1 MEVLWVGVKSELK
14 LPAYTTATATQD
26 PSHVCNVH
34 HSSWK
39 CQILNPMSKARE
51 WTHILWD
58 TSQVHYHWATM
69 GTHNRYNIYMK
80 PQKIPKS
87 QSNLEKEKQSRWITI
102 PNFNTPL
109 FFFFLIF
116 LWLHFQHVEV
126 PRLRVKSELQLP
138 ANATATPTRDLS
150 HVCDLYHSSQHY
162 QSLTHWESPGIE
174 PMSSWIIVKFI
185 TIEPHGNS
193 LNCIIKLY

>member
-109 FFFFLIF
+109 FFFFNLFMAALSACGSSQAKGQI
-116 LWLHFQHVEV
+116 
-126 PRLRVKSELQLP
+126 R
-138 ANATATPTRDLS
+138 ATATSQCHSHTNSGSEPCLWPIPQLTALS
-150 HVCDLYHSSQHY
+150 ILNPLRESRNWTHVFMDNSQVY
-162 QSLTHWESPGIE
+162 YYWATWELP
-174 PMSSWIIVKFI
+174 
-185 TIEPHGNS
+185 
-193 LNCIIKLY
+193 